1 MGVYALKPRF
11 RAALRGAETSLVS
24 RGVSADAVTFAGLGS
39 AVAIAGACVVSVQ
52 LPLLLVAVAPLAVA
66 RLACNALDGM
76 IATTTATAR
85 PAGLVLNEM
94 CDRLSD
100 CTVIVAVAVRAG
112 SPWAGLAALGLVL
125 LSSAAGVTCAAAGGR
140 RLYGG
145 VMGKADRMLLLAAVV
160 PATALTRVDAALTGW
175 LIAVA
180 AGAAVTLAQRSV
192 ATRRELGGAVRR

>member
-24 RGVSADAVTFAGLGS
+24 RGVSADAVTFAGLGC

-76 IATTTATAR
+76 IATATATAR

-94 CDRLSD
+94 CDRVSD
-100 CTVIVAVAVRAG
+100 CAVIGAVAVRAG

-125 LSSAAGVTCAAAGGR
+125 LSSAAGVTSAAAGGR
-140 RLYGG
+140 RQYGG
-145 VMGKADRMLLLAAVV
+145 VMGKADRMLLLAAV
-160 PATALTRVDAALTGW
+160 ASIAALTRVDAALTGW

-180 AGAAVTLAQRSV
+180 AGAAITLAQRCV
-192 ATRRELGGAVRR
+192 AIRRELGGAALR